1 MSKIKT
7 DDGTEIFFKDWGT
20 GQPIVFHHGWPLSA
34 DEWDIDTC
42 DAEMIRS
49 AFTQSAR
56 FDFSGAARFA
66 GVEFPVLEG
75 RDEIVE
81 ALITSTFGVPSR
93 RPECYTLQG
102 AICRLARRETRVVT
116 RQAAP
121 PHGSD

>member
-7 DDGTEIFFKDWGT
+7 DDGDRNLFQRLGYWAAESSFTMGGRSRQTSGI
-20 GQPIVFHHGWPLSA
+20 
-34 DEWDIDTC
+34 IDTC

-121 PHGSD
+121 PHGS